1 MPGDRLLR
9 AALALATRRAH
20 VFPCVAR
27 GKTPATVHG
36 VKDAT
41 IDPTT
46 IARWWWTNPDYNIAI
61 ATGAISNVFVVD
73 VDGID
78 AEAELRKLEAEHGAL
93 PATVEVITARGRHIW
108 FVYPAE
114 TTICN
119 SVCKIGPGIDVRG
132 DNGYALVP
140 PSMHP
145 SGKLYCW
152 SVDSANAI
160 AEAPAWLLAKIV
172 DSADASGATAPSEW
186 RRLVIVRRRRRRA
199 QREHREADWP
209 FAAPLCRSPSHARID
224 PHLERDA
231 LPSAA
236 AGPGDRANR
245 QLYRGQGT
253 QTAPGVRSW
262 TITSHVWPSYR
273 RKMARARSARNRPTC

>member
-1 MPGDRLLR
+1 VPGDRLLR

-46 IARWWWTNPDYNIAI
+46 IARWWRTNPDYNIAI

-73 VDGID
+73 VDGLD

-152 SVDSANAI
+152 SVDSTNAI
-160 AEAPAWLLAKIV
+160 AEAPAWLLARIL

-186 RRLVIVRRRRRRA
+186 RRLVI
-199 QREHREADWP
+199 D
-209 FAAPLCRSPSHARID
+209 
-224 PHLERDA
+224 
-231 LPSAA
+231 
-236 AGPGDRANR
+236 
-245 QLYRGQGT
+245 
-253 QTAPGVRSW
+253 GV
-262 TITSHVWPSYR
+262 
-273 RKMARARSARNRPTC
+273 AEGARNESIARLTGHLLRRYVDPRVTLELIRTWNAIHCRPPLTDKEIEEIVNSIAGKELKRRQESGRGR